1 MQIAL
6 ITFKRK
12 NIVRFLIH
20 NNLLYYLLLTTH
32 CIYGYYATLYLTD
45 AQDGYRITPMDPSFA
60 EQMESAEAIMRED
73 RNVLRELANR

>member
-1 MQIAL
+1 MEVLTMQTLKI
-6 ITFKRK
+6 RK
-12 NIVRFLIH
+12 VGNSLGVVLPKEVVARLKVGEGD
-20 NNLLYYLLLTTH
+20 TV
-32 CIYGYYATLYLTD
+32 YLTD